1 MARDAAERTKTVP
14 VDWWDSRLNLAF
26 GEKVVRVMDL
36 VAIATQPSIRRIGVT
51 TSILLIS
58 ATAAASPPSYS
69 NKQVDLI
76 QPDHPSSN
84 CFYFILQGVGV
95 ADPAIN
101 SSPWFAVD
109 RTTHK
114 GAAEL
119 YATLLAA
126 KASGLAVDVWTSG
139 AITCGYAS
147 VSFAIAH

>member
-1 MARDAAERTKTVP
+1 MKVSKVCGCTAVRFSARLMLSA
-14 VDWWDSRLNLAF
+14 S
-26 GEKVVRVMDL
+26 
-36 VAIATQPSIRRIGVT
+36 
-51 TSILLIS
+51 LLFAS
-58 ATAAASPPSYS
+58 VAASPPSYT

-76 QPDHPSSN
+76 QPDHPNSD
-84 CFYFILQGVGV
+84 CFYFTLQGVAV

-114 GAAEL
+114 GANQL

-126 KASGLAVDVWTSG
+126 KASGMAIDVWTSG